1 MNTETVISLYFLRT
15 KTNSRTTLE
24 RLTSREA
31 QKSVITTED
40 NTVCSRL
47 SEELHILLQ
56 VKE

>member
-15 KTNSRTTLE
+15 KTDSRAALE
-24 RLTSREA
+24 RFTSGEA
-31 QKSVITTED
+31 QKSVITTEN
-40 NTVCSRL
+40 NTVCGSL